1 MYRSGLKKSSHR
13 RNIRIHL
20 IVFSIKTKF
29 NKKQMKPL
37 HYLSLVLMILALVIA
52 FVPENTT
59 RPYKLTAEQ
68 LLTEIRTGTQFI
80 SPDEVADK
88 IIQKDPSI
96 QLIDVRNPREFDQFS
111 LPGAIN
117 IPLQD
122 ILSENWVDVLNQ
134 GTKMNIF
141 YSNGSTEANEAWLL
155 TRQLGYQNNYVLQ
168 GGLNYWMETVLNP
181 SKPGTIGSNDEI
193 ARYDFRK
200 AASMA
205 LGGGNVSA
213 IAPAVSSGKA
223 PAQKPGVVPVKKKKK
238 AAGGC

>member
-1 MYRSGLKKSSHR
+1 
-13 RNIRIHL
+13 
-20 IVFSIKTKF
+20 
-29 NKKQMKPL
+29 MKPL
-37 HYLSLVLMILALVIA
+37 HFLTLILFILALIIA
-52 FVPENTT
+52 LVPQNTT

-68 LLTEIRTGTQFI
+68 LLSEIRTGTQFV

-88 IIQKDPSI
+88 IVQKDPSI
-96 QLIDVRNPREFDQFS
+96 QLIDVRNPREFDMFN

-122 ILSENWVDVLNQ
+122 ILSEGNSEILNQ
-134 GTKMNIF
+134 GTRMNIF

-168 GGLNYWMETVLNP
+168 GGLNYWMETILNP
-181 SKPGTIGSNDEI
+181 LKPGSVISNDEI

-205 LGGGNVSA
+205 LGGGEVSS
-213 IAPAVSSGKA
+213 IAPAASSSA
-223 PAQKPGVVPVKKKKK
+223 ATPKPGVVPVKKKKK
-238 AAGGC
+238 ASGGC

>member
-1 MYRSGLKKSSHR
+1 MKS
-13 RNIRIHL
+13 
-20 IVFSIKTKF
+20 
-29 NKKQMKPL
+29 L
-37 HYLSLVLMILALVIA
+37 HYLSLVLLILALIIA
-52 FVPENTT
+52 LVPQNTT

-80 SPDEVADK
+80 SPDEVVDK

-96 QLIDVRNPREFDQFS
+96 QLIDVRNPREFDMFN

-122 ILSENWVDVLNQ
+122 ILSEKNFDLLNQ

-168 GGLNYWMETVLNP
+168 GGLNYWTETILNP
-181 SKPGTIGSNDEI
+181 DRPGTVFSNDEI
-193 ARYDFRK
+193 AKYNFRK

-205 LGGGNVSA
+205 MGAGDA
-213 IAPAVSSGKA
+213 AAVVPNSSGTIT
-223 PAQKPGVVPVKKKKK
+223 PKPGLVPVKKKKK
-238 AAGGC
+238 ASGGC

>member
-1 MYRSGLKKSSHR
+1 
-13 RNIRIHL
+13 
-20 IVFSIKTKF
+20 
-29 NKKQMKPL
+29 MKPL
-37 HYLSLVLMILALVIA
+37 HYLTLVLMILAIVIA
-52 FVPENTT
+52 FVPANTT

-68 LLTEIRTGTQFI
+68 LLAEIRTGTQFI

-96 QLIDVRNPREFDQFS
+96 QLIDVRNPREFDLFS

-122 ILSENWVDVLNQ
+122 ILSENYVDVLNQ

-141 YSNGSTEANEAWLL
+141 YSNGSTEANEAWLI

-181 SKPGTIGSNDEI
+181 SKPGTISSNDEI

-205 LGGGNVSA
+205 LGGGDVSA
-213 IAPAVSSGKA
+213 IAPAASSGKA

>member
-1 MYRSGLKKSSHR
+1 
-13 RNIRIHL
+13 
-20 IVFSIKTKF
+20 
-29 NKKQMKPL
+29 MKPL
-37 HYLSLVLMILALVIA
+37 HYLTLVLMILAIVIA
-52 FVPENTT
+52 FVPANTT

-68 LLTEIRTGTQFI
+68 LLAEIRTGTQFI

-96 QLIDVRNPREFDQFS
+96 QLIDVRNPREFDLFS

-122 ILSENWVDVLNQ
+122 ILSENYVDVLNQ

-141 YSNGSTEANEAWLL
+141 YSNGSTEANEAWLI

-181 SKPGTIGSNDEI
+181 SKPGTISSNDEI

-205 LGGGNVSA
+205 LGGGDVSE
-213 IAPAVSSGKA
+213 IAPAASSGKA

>member
-1 MYRSGLKKSSHR
+1 
-13 RNIRIHL
+13 
-20 IVFSIKTKF
+20 
-29 NKKQMKPL
+29 MKPL
-37 HYLSLVLMILALVIA
+37 NYLSLVLLIPALIIA
-52 FVPENTT
+52 FVPQNTT

-68 LLTEIRTGTQFI
+68 LLAEIGTGTQFI

-88 IIQKDPSI
+88 IVQKDPSI
-96 QLIDVRNPREFDQFS
+96 QLIDVRNPREFDMFS

-122 ILSENWVDVLNQ
+122 ILSEGNYDVLNQ

-168 GGLNYWMETVLNP
+168 GGLNYWMETILNP
-181 SKPGTIGSNDEI
+181 QKPTGIVSNDEI

-205 LGGGNVSA
+205 LGGGEISSV
-213 IAPAVSSGKA
+213 APAATPSAASS
-223 PAQKPGVVPVKKKKK
+223 KPGVVPVKKKKK
-238 AAGGC
+238 ASGGC

>member
-1 MYRSGLKKSSHR
+1 
-13 RNIRIHL
+13 
-20 IVFSIKTKF
+20 
-29 NKKQMKPL
+29 MKPL
-37 HYLSLVLMILALVIA
+37 HYLTFVLLILALIIA
-52 FVPENTT
+52 LVPQNTT

-68 LLTEIRTGTQFI
+68 LLAEIRTGTQFI

-88 IIQKDPSI
+88 IVQKDPSI
-96 QLIDVRNPREFDQFS
+96 QLIDVRNPREFDMFS

-117 IPLQD
+117 VPLQD
-122 ILSENWVDVLNQ
+122 ILSEGNFDLLNQ

-168 GGLNYWMETVLNP
+168 GGLNYWMETILNP
-181 SKPGTIGSNDEI
+181 SKPGSTASNDEI

-205 LGGGNVSA
+205 LGGGDVSS
-213 IAPAVSSGKA
+213 IAPVSNPSA
-223 PAQKPGVVPVKKKKK
+223 ATPKPGVVPVKKKKK
-238 AAGGC
+238 ASGGC

>member
-1 MYRSGLKKSSHR
+1 
-13 RNIRIHL
+13 
-20 IVFSIKTKF
+20 
-29 NKKQMKPL
+29 MKPL

-205 LGGGNVSA
+205 LGGGDVTA
-213 IAPAVSSGKA
+213 IAPAASSGKA

>member
-1 MYRSGLKKSSHR
+1 
-13 RNIRIHL
+13 
-20 IVFSIKTKF
+20 
-29 NKKQMKPL
+29 MKPL

-181 SKPGTIGSNDEI
+181 SKPGTISSNDEI

-205 LGGGNVSA
+205 LGGGDVSA
-213 IAPAVSSGKA
+213 IAPAASSGKA

>member
-1 MYRSGLKKSSHR
+1 
-13 RNIRIHL
+13 
-20 IVFSIKTKF
+20 
-29 NKKQMKPL
+29 MKPL
-37 HYLSLVLMILALVIA
+37 HYLTMVLLILAVIIALV
-52 FVPENTT
+52 PQNTT
-59 RPYKLTAEQ
+59 RPYKLTAEE
-68 LLTEIRTGTQFI
+68 LLAEIRTGTQFI

-96 QLIDVRNPREFDQFS
+96 QLIDVRNPREFDMFS

-122 ILSENWVDVLNQ
+122 ILSENYADALNQ
-134 GTKMNIF
+134 GTKMNIL

-168 GGLNYWMETVLNP
+168 GGLNYWMETILNP
-181 SKPGTIGSNDEI
+181 SKPENVISNDEI

-205 LGGGNVSA
+205 LGGGTVSSL
-213 IAPAVSSGKA
+213 APAAA
-223 PAQKPGVVPVKKKKK
+223 PASGTPKPGVVPVKKKKK
-238 AAGGC
+238 ASGGC

>member
-1 MYRSGLKKSSHR
+1 
-13 RNIRIHL
+13 
-20 IVFSIKTKF
+20 
-29 NKKQMKPL
+29 MKPL
-37 HYLSLVLMILALVIA
+37 HYLTLVLLILAVIIA
-52 FVPENTT
+52 FVPQNTT
-59 RPYKLTAEQ
+59 RPYKLTAAQ
-68 LLTEIRTGTQFI
+68 LLEEIRTGTQFI

-88 IIQKDPSI
+88 IIKKDPSI

-111 LPGAIN
+111 LPGAVN

-122 ILSENWVDVLNQ
+122 ILSENYYDILNQ
-134 GTKMNIF
+134 GTKMNIL

-181 SKPGTIGSNDEI
+181 EKPGSLSSNDEI

-205 LGGGNVSA
+205 LGGGDVSSV
-213 IAPAVSSGKA
+213 APAATAGAAST
-223 PAQKPGVVPVKKKKK
+223 PKPGVVPVKKKKK
-238 AAGGC
+238 PAGGC

>member
-1 MYRSGLKKSSHR
+1 
-13 RNIRIHL
+13 
-20 IVFSIKTKF
+20 
-29 NKKQMKPL
+29 MKPL
-37 HYLSLVLMILALVIA
+37 HYLTLVLMILAIVIA
-52 FVPENTT
+52 FVPANTT

-181 SKPGTIGSNDEI
+181 SKPGTISSNDEI

-205 LGGGNVSA
+205 LGGGDVSA
-213 IAPAVSSGKA
+213 IAPAASSGKA

>member
-1 MYRSGLKKSSHR
+1 
-13 RNIRIHL
+13 
-20 IVFSIKTKF
+20 
-29 NKKQMKPL
+29 MKPL
-37 HYLSLVLMILALVIA
+37 HYLTLILLILALIIA
-52 FVPENTT
+52 LVPQNTT

-68 LLTEIRTGTQFI
+68 LLAEIRTGTQFV

-96 QLIDVRNPREFDQFS
+96 QLIDVRNPREFDMFN

-122 ILSENWVDVLNQ
+122 ILSEKNNDILNQ

-155 TRQLGYQNNYVLQ
+155 TRQIGYQNNYVLQ
-168 GGLNYWMETVLNP
+168 GGLNYWMEAIMNP
-181 SKPGTIGSNDEI
+181 SRPGNVVSNDEI

-205 LGGGNVSA
+205 LGGGGGTSL
-213 IAPAVSSGKA
+213 A
-223 PAQKPGVVPVKKKKK
+223 PAQATSTTAPKPGVVPVKKKKK
-238 AAGGC
+238 ASGGC

>member
-1 MYRSGLKKSSHR
+1 MKS
-13 RNIRIHL
+13 
-20 IVFSIKTKF
+20 
-29 NKKQMKPL
+29 L
-37 HYLSLVLMILALVIA
+37 HYLTLVLLILALIIA
-52 FVPENTT
+52 LVPQNTT

-68 LLTEIRTGTQFI
+68 LLAEIRTGTQFI

-96 QLIDVRNPREFDQFS
+96 QLIDVRNPREFEMFN

-122 ILSENWVDVLNQ
+122 ILSEGNTDVLNQ
-134 GTKMNIF
+134 GTRMNIL

-168 GGLNYWMETVLNP
+168 GGLNYWMETIMNP
-181 SKPGTIGSNDEI
+181 VKPENIVSNDEI

-200 AASMA
+200 AASAA
-205 LGGGNVSA
+205 LGGGDVSA
-213 IAPAVSSGKA
+213 IAPAASGSA
-223 PAQKPGVVPVKKKKK
+223 TPKPGVVPVKKKKK
-238 AAGGC
+238 ASGGC

>member
-1 MYRSGLKKSSHR
+1 
-13 RNIRIHL
+13 
-20 IVFSIKTKF
+20 
-29 NKKQMKPL
+29 MKPL
-37 HYLSLVLMILALVIA
+37 HYLTMILLILALIIA
-52 FVPENTT
+52 MVPQNTT

-80 SPDEVADK
+80 APDELADK
-88 IIQKDPSI
+88 IIAKDPSI

-117 IPLQD
+117 VPLQD
-122 ILSENWVDVLNQ
+122 ILSKEHEDLLNQ

-168 GGLNYWMETVLNP
+168 GGLNYWVETVVNP
-181 SKPGTIGSNDEI
+181 IKPAGVYSNDEI

-200 AASMA
+200 AASMS
-205 LGGGNVSA
+205 LGGGGSA
-213 IAPAVSSGKA
+213 PGAALAAPAATTGA
-223 PAQKPGVVPVKKKKK
+223 PKPGVVPVKKKKK
-238 AAGGC
+238 ASGGC